1 MKIRIATR
9 QSELALFQAN
19 YVAEKLNQLE
29 GVTTELIPLLSEG
42 DQTDRPLHEI
52 GGKGL
57 FVNRLESALISGDAD
72 IAVHS
77 LKDVPAVLDSNFE
90 IASIFQR
97 ESACDIL
104 LSKEGWS
111 LDTLP
116 INSVIGTSSPRR
128 KSQILNLRP
137 DLNTIP
143 VRGNIATRV
152 KKLNDGAFDALII
165 AKAALNRL
173 NLNFTNAYEFTLEE
187 MLPAASQGFIGI
199 ECIKSNTKI
208 HNILKQINNDTAYLL
223 AEAERAFV
231 AKLNGSCLSPIAI
244 YCFEEREL
252 DHIIAKVLSQDG
264 QKKLYKKII
273 SSKSELKDD
282 ILTLANDFVS
292 KGSNTIIQE

>member
-42 DQTDRPLHEI
+42 DQTDKPLHEI

-152 KKLNDGAFDALII
+152 KKLNDGVFDALII

-244 YCFEEREL
+244 YCFEEKEMV
-252 DHIIAKVLSQDG
+252 HTIAKVLSQDG

>member
-29 GVTTELIPLLSEG
+29 GVATELIPLLSEG
-42 DQTDRPLHEI
+42 DQTDKPLHEI

-187 MLPAASQGFIGI
+187 MLPAASQGLGRQQVTF
-199 ECIKSNTKI
+199 
-208 HNILKQINNDTAYLL
+208 LL
-223 AEAERAFV
+223 E
-231 AKLNGSCLSPIAI
+231 
-244 YCFEEREL
+244 
-252 DHIIAKVLSQDG
+252 
-264 QKKLYKKII
+264 
-273 SSKSELKDD
+273 
-282 ILTLANDFVS
+282 
-292 KGSNTIIQE
+292 

>member
-29 GVTTELIPLLSEG
+29 GVTTELIPMLSEG
-42 DQTDRPLHEI
+42 DQTDKPLHEI

-173 NLNFTNAYEFTLEE
+173 NLNFTNAYEFSLEE

-244 YCFEEREL
+244 YCFEEKEAV
-252 DHIIAKVLSQDG
+252 HIIAKVLSQDG
-264 QKKLYKKII
+264 QKKLYKRIK

-282 ILTLANDFVS
+282 ISTLANDFVS
-292 KGSNTIIQE
+292 KGSNALILE

>member
-199 ECIKSNTKI
+199 ECIKSNTKVL
-208 HNILKQINNDTAYLL
+208 NILKQINNDTAYLL

-244 YCFEEREL
+244 YCFEEKEMV
-252 DHIIAKVLSQDG
+252 HFIAKVLSQDG
-264 QKKLYKKII
+264 QKKLHKKII

>member
-42 DQTDRPLHEI
+42 DQTDKPLHEI

-244 YCFEEREL
+244 YCFEEKEM

-264 QKKLYKKII
+264 QKKLHKKII

>member
-1 MKIRIATR
+1 MKIKIATR

-19 YVAEKLNQLE
+19 YVAEKLKQLE
-29 GVTTELIPLLSEG
+29 GVTTELIPMLSEG
-42 DQTDRPLHEI
+42 DQTDKPLHEI

-57 FVNRLESALISGDAD
+57 FVNKLESALISGDAD

-97 ESACDIL
+97 ESASDIL
-104 LSKEGWS
+104 LSNEGWS

-173 NLNFTNAYEFTLEE
+173 NLNFTNTYEFSLEE

-244 YCFEEREL
+244 YCFEEKEAV
-252 DHIIAKVLSQDG
+252 HIIAKVLSQDG
-264 QKKLYKKII
+264 QKKLYKRIK

-282 ILTLANDFVS
+282 ISTLANDFVS
-292 KGSNTIIQE
+292 KGSNALILE

>member
-1 MKIRIATR
+1 MKIKIATR

-42 DQTDRPLHEI
+42 DQTDKPLHEI

-57 FVNRLESALISGDAD
+57 FVNKLESALISGDAD

-97 ESACDIL
+97 ESASDIL
-104 LSKEGWS
+104 LSKDGWS

-173 NLNFTNAYEFTLEE
+173 NLNFRNTYEFSLEE

-244 YCFEEREL
+244 YCFEEKEAV
-252 DHIIAKVLSQDG
+252 HIIAKVLSQDG
-264 QKKLYKKII
+264 QKKLYKRIK

-282 ILTLANDFVS
+282 ISTLANDFVS
-292 KGSNTIIQE
+292 KGSNTLILE

>member
-1 MKIRIATR
+1 MKIKIATR

-42 DQTDRPLHEI
+42 DQTDKPLHEI

-57 FVNRLESALISGDAD
+57 FVNKLESALISGDAD

-97 ESACDIL
+97 ESASDIL

-111 LDTLP
+111 FDTLP
-116 INSVIGTSSPRR
+116 INAVIGTSSPRR

-173 NLNFTNAYEFTLEE
+173 NLNFTNTYEFSLEE

-244 YCFEEREL
+244 YRFEEKEVV
-252 DHIIAKVLSQDG
+252 HIIAKVLSQDG
-264 QKKLYKKII
+264 QKKLYKRIK

-282 ILTLANDFVS
+282 ISTLANDFVS
-292 KGSNTIIQE
+292 KGSNTLILE

>member
-1 MKIRIATR
+1 MKIKIATR

-19 YVAEKLNQLE
+19 YVAEKLKQLE
-29 GVTTELIPLLSEG
+29 GVTTELIPMLSEG
-42 DQTDRPLHEI
+42 DQTDKPLHEI

-57 FVNRLESALISGDAD
+57 FVNKLESALISGDAD

-97 ESACDIL
+97 ESASDIL

-173 NLNFTNAYEFTLEE
+173 NLNFTNTYEFSLEE

-244 YCFEEREL
+244 YCFEEKEAV
-252 DHIIAKVLSQDG
+252 HIIAKVLSQDG
-264 QKKLYKKII
+264 QKKLYKRIK

-282 ILTLANDFVS
+282 ISTLANDFVS
-292 KGSNTIIQE
+292 KGSNALILE

>member
-42 DQTDRPLHEI
+42 DQTDKPLHEI

-97 ESACDIL
+97 ESASDIL
-104 LSKEGWS
+104 LSNEGWS

-223 AEAERAFV
+223 AEAERTFV
-231 AKLNGSCLSPIAI
+231 AELNGSCLSPIAI
-244 YCFEEREL
+244 YCFEEKEAV
-252 DHIIAKVLSQDG
+252 HIIAKVLSQDG
-264 QKKLYKKII
+264 QKKLYKRIK

-282 ILTLANDFVS
+282 ISTLANDFVS
-292 KGSNTIIQE
+292 KGSNALILE